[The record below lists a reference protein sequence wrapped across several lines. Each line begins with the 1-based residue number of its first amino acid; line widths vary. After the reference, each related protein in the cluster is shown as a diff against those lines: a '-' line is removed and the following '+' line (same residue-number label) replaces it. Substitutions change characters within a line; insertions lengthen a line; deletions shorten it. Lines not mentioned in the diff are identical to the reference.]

1 MQRGGEI
8 MTIAMTE
15 QEGNPG
21 GSTGNMDIACEA
33 DEYVGEDG
41 LVYCS
46 TCHTPRQTR
55 KMLLERKGS
64 CQCCAGAGRRSGT
77 GWKKNADS
85 GNSDRRFLE

>member
-1 MQRGGEI
+1 MQRGGEF
-8 MTIAMTE
+8 MTIAMTK

-33 DEYVGEDG
+33 DEHVGEDG
-41 LVYCS
+41 GGFLQVAGLTYEIHS
-46 TCHTPRQTR
+46 YI
-55 KMLLERKGS
+55 ESRKGS

-85 GNSDRRFLE
+85 GNSDRRFPE